1 MMATFNLINSTSA
14 LPTSGSDIL
23 AGSQS
28 GDTISAGTGD
38 DVVFGLGGNDVTGG
52 RHGQRG

>member
-52 RHGQRG
+52 RHGQRV